1 MKFDYYAYPN
11 SVSIKQ
17 SVRILDGG
25 LTLKAE
31 SSSATTDDS
40 GATVEYSL
48 AEKQDDLVNLVYSEP
63 IPFSVISNQNHSNLN
78 ARVRGQQVGNDIANV
93 SYNEESHTA
102 SINFD
107 KNIGTGASTEQL
119 VPISVIPAHRLI
131 GVTETKVVGIQL
143 TSISIVSKTVGMFTV
158 NFSPVSSTTFPGT
171 VFSQVSIG
179 IELSANLLGTGIVGL
194 DGKYKVIEAISDG
207 NDPANS
213 VSFILQDVNF
223 LTSTTLL
230 GIVPVTGTISTIQY
244 NLGTTPKASLP
255 LYHLCGLW
263 GSESLAPGN
272 FQSKPSN
279 NPGYLSKKRFSQ
291 YIHDLSTQINQR
303 GLDVV
308 AIPLMEKLIKLDII
322 PTGTDMGPWIV
333 KETDADGNDQYYR
346 DQNYSY
352 LKRRYYTGSDS
363 SISTA
368 ELVNPLSTLAF
379 AAFSLFDDDYRN
391 ATFADATLASKNFIP
406 YQQSKGNLLPVTNPN
421 PFMSSLEQVIIGRLG
436 TRDELFDEIRGIE
449 DDIINYLNSNF
460 LADMDF
466 SADDFISN
474 FKLIYHN
481 RATDGVQAMRGQI
494 YAGLALAI
502 AATIVGGAAG
512 ILFIAFA
519 KKLET
524 YVDQIDSLIGKIGSY
539 EYYTG
544 QSVIG
549 NGRSINELNDPNGGN
564 PLSHQLVDREL
575 YKIPASILIPVD
587 FGSKKVKYQ
596 TKDSSGKLITKTR
609 KKDMGIRWV
618 QVNFVNAFVYDMY
631 RKSEV
636 ISGTQINTNWNII
649 SVSQGDGIA
658 VQLPDP
664 SSTQAQ
670 TPTQYPTTIVV
681 APQSDADV
689 GTTIYLQLYDS
700 SSGTKSALA
709 GMWKCS
715 VISNTE
721 IMFNAD
727 SLATFTLANLSI
739 PRIIKPYPVTQPAK
753 DPVSCQISYSVPYLP
768 TDSALRDYVF
778 SQYGQFD
785 QSALAVRW
793 SDWNKI
799 QAAGITN
806 DMSET
811 DLAEALNKLQTSNP
825 TIPGFEIFHKSS
837 KSIADLRSGIDL
849 YPKVQF
855 LLAVLNDTFG
865 TSRVSLI
872 ETTRSYD
879 DQEVLQL
886 GGANSNFL
894 SWHNYG
900 LAVKINITG
909 KDGVTLIRDG
919 SDDFFTLLNIAEAFS
934 SCAYNGDFGNPC
946 NVVWCGR
953 LVVGPNLF
961 VWEFLPIG
969 VGHKDSVKFRDASF
983 NQMDPIEVCSYVD
996 STKYLKHGSYRLARL
1011 VVPNN
1016 EEDLNNV
1023 LSSTIAT
1030 ITAPSNDVQNL
1041 IDSANLLIRQ
1051 QSNFPIE
1058 FRMKEKTLLLKQLF
1072 TKTKAKETYIT
1083 DISSGYKNGVQID
1096 GDIWVS
1102 PAAIANYPLHKSLIL
1117 KDIQEF
1123 MFTVRRKMDA
1133 NGKSL
1138 MDGQR
1143 VIDWKNMNPVSF
1155 VQMVEFNTMIG
1166 QYATSRA
1173 LLASDYL
1180 DTFANLT
1187 VSANNDPVGF
1197 VRNFLGLNNYMTVAI
1212 YPDGME
1218 RDSGYITLFDG
1229 KFNIEVM
1236 QARSAQPEGNG
1247 NMFGEQQIDA
1257 TSVEFG
1263 QISKGVFF
1271 SANDYPMD
1279 VIKSSAPVIAGFNPD
1294 GTIAVPPSTLVGDAY
1309 LLHIIIKD
1317 NIISLLDT
1325 VSGMFENLKADFMHD
1340 SYSNSPNAGKLTDNE
1355 FGIIASQDV
1364 MSFSDLK
1371 DVYSMIT
1378 LNNKAGYDPY
1388 GNQRGAGLNSNNT
1401 GVNQSVYE
1409 SLISTI
1415 QMTGVQFSRNTKEKP
1430 TITPLN
1436 NQKLENVLKIIGGD
1450 NSPDVRDIL

>member
-11 SVSIKQ
+11 SVSLKQ

-48 AEKQDDLVNLVYSEP
+48 AEKQDDLVNLVYSAP
-63 IPFSVISNQNHSNLN
+63 ISFSTISNQNHSTLN

-93 SYNEESHTA
+93 VFNELKHSA
-102 SINFD
+102 YINFD
-107 KNIGTGASTEQL
+107 KNLGTGVSTEDL
-119 VPISVIPAHRLI
+119 VPISVIPAHTLI

-158 NFSPVSSTTFPGT
+158 NFIPVSSTTFPGT
-171 VFSQVSIG
+171 IFSQVSIG
-179 IELSANLLGTGIVGL
+179 IELWVNLLGTGIAGL
-194 DGKYKVIEAISDG
+194 DGKYKVIEASSDG
-207 NDPANS
+207 NTPANL

-223 LTSTTLL
+223 LTTTTLN
-230 GIVPVTGTISTIQY
+230 GIIPVTGTIYTIQY
-244 NLGTTPKASLP
+244 NLGTTPRASLP

-263 GSESLAPGN
+263 GSESLTPGIFN
-272 FQSKPSN
+272 SDPSN

-308 AIPLMEKLIKLDII
+308 AIPLMEKLIKLDVI
-322 PTGTDMGPWIV
+322 PTGADMGPWIV

-352 LKRRYYTGSDS
+352 LKRKYYQGSDT

-368 ELVNPLSTLAF
+368 ELINPLSTLAF

-391 ATFADATLASKNFIP
+391 ATFRDATTASKTFIP
-406 YQQSKGNLLPVTNPN
+406 YQQSKGNLLPVTNPD

-436 TRDELFDEIRGIE
+436 TREELFDEIRGIE
-449 DDIINYLNSNF
+449 EDIINYLNSNF
-460 LADMDF
+460 LAEMEF
-466 SADDFISN
+466 STDDFISN
-474 FKLIYHN
+474 FKKIYHN
-481 RATDGVQAMRGQI
+481 QATDGVQGMRGQI
-494 YAGLALAI
+494 SDGLALALI
-502 AATIVGGAAG
+502 ATIGAGAVG

-524 YVDQIDSLIGKIGSY
+524 YVNRVDDLIGKIGSY

-549 NGRSINELNDPNGGN
+549 NGLSINERNSSN
-564 PLSHQLVDREL
+564 PVSPPLLDREL

-618 QVNFVNAFVYDMY
+618 QVSFVNAFVYDMY

-636 ISGTQINTNWNII
+636 ISGTQVNTIWNITSITQGAGI
-649 SVSQGDGIA
+649 S
-658 VQLPDP
+658 VQLPDH

-670 TPTQYPTTIVV
+670 NQTQYPTTITVS
-681 APQSDADV
+681 PQSDADV
-689 GTTIYLQLYDS
+689 GSTIYLQIYDS

-709 GMWKCS
+709 GMWKSS
-715 VISNTE
+715 VISKTE
-721 IMFNAD
+721 LTFNAD
-727 SLATFTLANLSI
+727 SIATFTLANISI

-753 DPVSCQISYSVPYLP
+753 DPVSCQLTYSVPYLP

-806 DMSET
+806 DLSET
-811 DLAEALNKLQTSNP
+811 ELSTALKNLEASNP
-825 TIPGFEIFHKSS
+825 TVPGFEIFHKSS
-837 KSIADLRSGIDL
+837 KSIADLRSGIDI

-900 LAVKINITG
+900 LAVKINITA

-919 SDDFFTLLNIAEAFS
+919 SPDFFTLLNIAEAFS
-934 SCAYNGDFGNPC
+934 SCTYNGDFGNPC

-996 STKYLKHGSYRLARL
+996 STRFTKHGSYRPSRL
-1011 VVPNN
+1011 VVPNT
-1016 EEDLNNV
+1016 ESDLNNV
-1023 LSSTIAT
+1023 LTSTINA
-1030 ITAPSNDVQNL
+1030 ITAPSSDVQNL
-1041 IDSANLLIRQ
+1041 IDAANLLIRQ
-1051 QSNFPIE
+1051 ESSFPAT
-1058 FRMKEKTLLLKQLF
+1058 FRMTEKTLLLKQLF

-1083 DISSGYKNGVQID
+1083 DISTGYKNGVTID
-1096 GDIWVS
+1096 GDVWVA
-1102 PAAIANYPLHKSLIL
+1102 PTAIANYPLHKSLIL

-1187 VSANNDPVGF
+1187 VSANNDPIGF
-1197 VRNFLGLNNYMTVAI
+1197 VRNFLGLSNYMAIAI
-1212 YPDGME
+1212 YPDGAE

-1229 KFNIEVM
+1229 KFNIEVI

-1263 QISKGVFF
+1263 QVKNGVFF

-1294 GTIAVPPSTLVGDAY
+1294 ESIAVPPSTTVGDAY

-1317 NIISLLDT
+1317 NIISMLDT
-1325 VSGMFENLKADFMHD
+1325 VSGMFENLKADFLHD
-1340 SYSNSPNAGKLTDNE
+1340 SYANSPNAGTLTDNE

-1364 MSFSDLK
+1364 MSFADLK
-1371 DVYSMIT
+1371 DVYNMIA

-1415 QMTGVQFSRNTKEKP
+1415 QMTGVQFSQNTKEKP
-1430 TITPLN
+1430 TITLLN